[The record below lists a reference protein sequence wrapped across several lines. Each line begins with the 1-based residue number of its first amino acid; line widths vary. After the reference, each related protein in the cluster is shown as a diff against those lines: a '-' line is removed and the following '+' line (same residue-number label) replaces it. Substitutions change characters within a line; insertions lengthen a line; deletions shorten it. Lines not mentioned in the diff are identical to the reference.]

1 MNEFITN
8 ELIEAT
14 YLFCV
19 KRISDTEVAKDLSQD
34 ILYEAL
40 RVIAS
45 GKEFVSFYSWY
56 WKMARNKYADYS
68 TNKKDSILPMEMA
81 GGMATELPQPI
92 ENIIT
97 TEEIL
102 QLNFALSRLATIHRE
117 ILIRFY
123 LKEQSVKQIANELD
137 IPDGTVKRRLFDAK
151 KNLKERFQTMNTIGK
166 TAYAPADVN
175 WFFGYS
181 AGKAAD
187 LMNSTKICAQVM
199 VICRN
204 EAKTVNEIADEMGIA
219 PIYLEEIIEK
229 LVHTELLVSHTKDKY
244 IANHCIFP
252 YEKYVEAE
260 IYACD
265 IFHNDGYAEK
275 INTILFHLKDKI
287 TALDFYGND
296 FDYHYLLWILYV
308 IASDFFGVHSRDY
321 YIQKYNIK
329 DEAERNFRMT
339 MQYTLADESFDLSIW
354 KKLRRKVCSNLH
366 QDFTTSEYGTVEFVN
381 DFATNPFPTEENEDE
396 LFWSGGRS
404 KWIDGTN
411 IALLISLAEHPEK
424 KLSVHEEIMVAN
436 FLKHGL
442 LKKENNKL
450 LVQLPIFHREIYTKI
465 CNLVSTEIKPLAEQ
479 YAGKVSIGIEK
490 LLLPY
495 VRKDLLSNFIYWD
508 MQIFLQQMGS
518 LFYYGWDNVLAQPE
532 DYSKSPAGLYILR

>member
-14 YLFCV
+14 YLFCI

-68 TNKKDSILPMEMA
+68 TSKKDSSLPIEMA
-81 GGMATELPQPI
+81 GGMATELPEPI

-97 TEEIL
+97 TEDIS

-151 KNLKERFQTMNTIGK
+151 KNLKERFQHMNTIGK

-187 LMNSTKICAQVM
+187 LMKSTKICAQVM

-204 EAKTVNEIADEMGIA
+204 EEKTVNEIADEMGIA
-219 PIYLEEIIEK
+219 PIYLEEIIQK
-229 LVHTELLVSHTKDKY
+229 LIHTELLVSHTKGKY

-275 INTILFHLKDKI
+275 INTILFNLKDKI
-287 TALDFYGND
+287 TTLDFYGND
-296 FDYHYLLWILYV
+296 FDYNYLLWILYV
-308 IASDFFGVHSRDY
+308 IAGDFFGVHGRNY

-329 DEAERNFRMT
+329 NEAERKFRMT

-354 KKLRRKVCSNLH
+354 KKLRRKNWSNLH
-366 QDFTTSEYGTVEFVN
+366 QDFTTSEYGTIEFVN
-381 DFATNPFPTEENEDE
+381 DFEMTPFPNGFKDDSD
-396 LFWSGGRS
+396 WCGGRD

-411 IALLISLAEHPEK
+411 IALLVSLSEHPDK
-424 KLSVHEEIMVAN
+424 KLSVYEEAMVAN
-436 FLKHGL
+436 FLKNGL
-442 LKKENNKL
+442 LKKEKDKL
-450 LVQLPIFHREIYTKI
+450 IVQLPIFKCKIYIEI
-465 CNLVSTEIKPLAEQ
+465 CNLISAEIKPLAEQ
-479 YAGKVSIGIEK
+479 YADKVSIGIEK

-518 LFYYGWDNVLAQPE
+518 LFYYGWDKALAQPE
-532 DYSKSPAGLYILR
+532 DYSKSSAGLYILR

>member
-14 YLFCV
+14 YLFCI

-45 GKEFVSFYSWY
+45 GKEFISFYSWY

-68 TNKKDSILPMEMA
+68 TNKKDSTLPIEMA

-92 ENIIT
+92 ETIIT
-97 TEEIL
+97 TEEIS

-123 LKEQSVKQIANELD
+123 LKEQSVKQIATELD

-187 LMNSTKICAQVM
+187 LMNSTKICPQVII
-199 VICRN
+199 ICRN

-229 LVHTELLVSHTKDKY
+229 LIHTELLVSHTKGKY

-265 IFHNDGYAEK
+265 VFHNDGYAEK
-275 INTILFHLKDKI
+275 INTILFNLKNKI
-287 TALDFYGND
+287 TALDFYGNH
-296 FDYHYLLWILYV
+296 FDYNYLLWILYV
-308 IASDFFGVHSRDY
+308 IASDFFGVHGRDY

-329 DEAERNFRMT
+329 NEAERKFRMT
-339 MQYTLADESFDLSIW
+339 MQYILADENFDNSIW
-354 KKLRRKVCSNLH
+354 KKLRRKVWSNLH

-381 DFATNPFPTEENEDE
+381 DFATSPFPTEENEDE
-396 LFWSGGRS
+396 LFWNGGRS

-411 IALLISLAEHPEK
+411 ISLLISLSEYPEK
-424 KLSVHEEIMVAN
+424 KLSVHEEVMVAN
-436 FLKHGL
+436 LLKHGL

-450 LVQLPIFHREIYTKI
+450 IVQIPIFKREIYREI
-465 CNLVSTEIKPLAEQ
+465 CNLVSKEIKPFAEQ
-479 YAGKVSIGIEK
+479 YADKVSIGIEK

-518 LFYYGWDNVLAQPE
+518 LFYYGWDKVLAQPE